1 MPSPQPTTD
10 EIMKLS
16 NNIEIR
22 EKLIDALR
30 DAERRLHMIRSLRNS
45 LQTDTPMLEREKV
58 IDLLNEILRE
68 GQ

>member
-58 IDLLNEILRE
+58 IDSLNEILRE